1 MNLNGLIKNLQIS
14 KITGPT
20 NIEISDIIYDSRKAK
35 PGCIFVCL
43 EGFESDGHKFIND
56 AVNKGAK
63 AIVVQKEVNIA
74 GVTVVLVKNTRKT
87 LAEMSANFFKHPADE
102 ITTIGI
108 TGTKGKTTTSFM
120 IKSVLE
126 AAKNKVGLI
135 GTLGVIVGDET
146 IKLDN
151 TTPES
156 YEVQKYLRYMVESGC
171 NYAVMEAS
179 SSGLEM
185 NRVDGFT
192 FNYGVFTNFSPDH
205 VGGNEHK
212 DLDEYL
218 NCKSLLFKKCDI
230 GFLNKDDEKFP
241 DIIKNHTCKIK
252 TFGFDKSAN
261 YTADDVQLV
270 SKPECIGV
278 DFKAGGE
285 TSLNVHVSIPGKFN
299 VYNALAAI
307 SVCDHIGIG
316 SDYIK
321 QGIAAAK
328 VKGRVEPVHVS
339 DEFSLFI
346 DYAHNAFSME
356 NILITLREYK
366 PNRLITLFGAG
377 GNRPKARRYEMGEI
391 SGKLSDLSV
400 VTTDNPRFE
409 EPMEIIED
417 IITGLKRT
425 NGKYTVIPDRKEAI
439 KFCIKTAQPNDI
451 IVLAGKGHEDYQEIK
466 GIKYHLD
473 EREVIQNILK
483 STAKLLN

>member
-1 MNLNGLIKNLQIS
+1 MNLNEIIKNLQIS

-20 NIEISDIIYDSRKAK
+20 DIEISDIIYDSRKTI
-35 PGCIFVCL
+35 PGCIFACL

-56 AVNKGAK
+56 AVNRGAK
-63 AIVVQKEVNIA
+63 AIVVQKETNIA
-74 GVTVVLVKNTRKT
+74 GITVILVKNTRKA
-87 LAEMSANFFKHPADE
+87 LAEMSVNFFKHPADE

-135 GTLGVIVGDET
+135 GTLGVIAGDET

-156 YEVQKYLRYMVESGC
+156 YEVQKYLRHMVENGC
-171 NYAVMEAS
+171 NYAIMETS
-179 SSGLEM
+179 SRGLEM
-185 NRVDGFT
+185 NRVDGFN
-192 FNYGVFTNFSPDH
+192 FNYGVFSNFSSDH
-205 VGGNEHK
+205 IGGNEHK

-218 NCKSLLFKKCDI
+218 NCKSLLFKKCDV
-230 GFLNKDDEKFP
+230 GFLNKDDEKFS

-252 TFGFDKSAN
+252 TFGFDKFAN
-261 YTADDVQLV
+261 YTASDAKLV
-270 SKPECIGV
+270 SNPGCIGV
-278 DFKAGGE
+278 DFKVSGE
-285 TSLNVHVSIPGKFN
+285 IDLDIHVSIPGKFN
-299 VYNALAAI
+299 IYNALAAI
-307 SVCDHIGIG
+307 SVCNHIGID
-316 SDYIK
+316 SHYIK
-321 QGIAAAK
+321 QGLAKAK

-339 DEFSLFI
+339 NEFSLFI
-346 DYAHNAFSME
+346 DYAHNSFSME
-356 NILITLREYK
+356 NILITLREYE

-377 GNRPKARRYEMGEI
+377 GNRPKARRYEMGEV

-425 NGKYTVIPDRKEAI
+425 NGKYTIIPDRKEAI
-439 KFCIKTAQPNDI
+439 RFCIENAQPNDI

-473 EREVIQNILK
+473 EREVIQSVL
-483 STAKLLN
+483 AKFSVH